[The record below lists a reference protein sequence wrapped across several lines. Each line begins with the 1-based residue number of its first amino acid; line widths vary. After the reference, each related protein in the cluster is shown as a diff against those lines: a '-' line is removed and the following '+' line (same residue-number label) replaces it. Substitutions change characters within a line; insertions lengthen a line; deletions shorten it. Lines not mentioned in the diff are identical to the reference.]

1 MEQLTVP
8 EWGYVFYPGPSPT
21 FSAYSRLD
29 VNICAVPTDE
39 HYDPEQLIVPVI
51 RQDGALQKTIISHP
65 WRGSHHQRVG
75 CGRIVIRDRKNKI
88 VEAYS
93 LGGDL
98 EISVSPD
105 CTSCRL
111 TSPVPLFRLGID
123 NGSPESIAA
132 SLVDKFEALVAIRR
146 VRWGTNDLGFQQRLT
161 SIDPPVLYAAG
172 LQSIRSDLEH
182 IPSNRRGVRFYRTA
196 HAVDAAMDNA
206 RESGRWPAASPTLD
220 ELI

>member
-1 MEQLTVP
+1 MEQLAAP
-8 EWGYVFYPGPSPT
+8 EWGYVFYPGPSPK
-21 FSAYSRLD
+21 FSAHSQLD
-29 VNICAVPTDE
+29 VNIGAVPTDQ
-39 HYDPEQLIVPVI
+39 HYDPEQLVVPVI
-51 RQDGALQKTIISHP
+51 RQDGALQNTIIYHP
-65 WRGSHHQRVG
+65 WRGRHHLRVG
-75 CGRIVIRDRKNKI
+75 CGRIVIRDRKNKT

-98 EISVSPD
+98 EISSLPN
-105 CTSCRL
+105 CTCCRL

-123 NGSPESIAA
+123 NGSPESVAA

-146 VRWGTNDLGFQQRLT
+146 VRWGTNDLAFQQRLT

-182 IPSNRRGVRFYRTA
+182 VPSNRRGARFHQTVR
-196 HAVDAAMDNA
+196 AVDAAMDNA